1 MSANSYAH
9 AHRSAQTSR
18 RRSPLMRFLVIAL
31 ILLMTPI
38 FALGATV
45 AATGVAT
52 VQISEAGPDGVN
64 LWIPVPALLFD
75 VAVAA
80 VPRFLPEHELD
91 DARRE
96 VAPYLPMLRDLADAI
111 EDMPSAT
118 FVEVESGSEHVR
130 IMKEGR
136 NFKIHVESPDAN
148 VRVTVPARLFGRSL
162 DILG

>member
-1 MSANSYAH
+1 MSAHSNSPR
-9 AHRSAQTSR
+9 HRARSPR
-18 RRSPLMRFLVIAL
+18 KHSPLMRFLVIAL
-31 ILLMTPI
+31 ILLVTPI

-52 VQISEAGPDGVN
+52 VEVSEAGPDGVN
-64 LWIPVPALLFD
+64 LWIPVPVVLFD

-80 VPRFLPEHELD
+80 VPRFLPQHELD

-96 VAPYLPMLRDLADAI
+96 VQPYLPMLRDLADAI

-118 FVEVESGSEHVR
+118 FVEVESGREHVR
-130 IMKEGR
+130 IAKEGR
-136 NFKIHVESPDAN
+136 NFEIRVESPDAN

-162 DILG
+162 DIFG

>member
-1 MSANSYAH
+1 MSTH
-9 AHRSAQTSR
+9 EHRSARTSR
-18 RRSPLMRFLVIAL
+18 KRRSPLMRFLVIAL

-52 VQISEAGPDGVN
+52 VKISEAGPDGVN

-80 VPRFLPEHELD
+80 APRFMPEHELE

-96 VAPYLPMLRDLADAI
+96 VEPYLPMLRDLADAI

-118 FVEVESGSEHVR
+118 FVEVESGGERVR
-130 IMKEGR
+130 VAKEGR
-136 NFKIHVESPDAN
+136 NFEIHVDSRDADI
-148 VRVTVPARLFGRSL
+148 RVTVPARLFGRSL
-162 DILG
+162 DIFG